1 MKTRH
6 TVKTGNTGYHFIG
19 IARTLLLLAALSH
32 SIGISAHQEG
42 SEADIDI
49 KGTVFD
55 ITQNEILP
63 GATVY
68 IEELQKGVIT
78 DTDGIFQITG
88 IPEGT
93 YTLKVQYLGYQP
105 TEKTIRTDRGAKSN
119 NIGLKPENQSLSEV
133 IISEKSQARILR
145 EQAMPITVISM
156 QQLQGTV
163 SDVQSILAK
172 TAGVT
177 IRATGGLGSTSR
189 LSVRGLEGKRI
200 GFFIDETP
208 MNDQSDFVDLN
219 DIPVDMIDRI
229 EIYKG
234 VVPAKFGGSSMGGA
248 VNIVIKEYPE
258 HYADVSYLRESY
270 NTNRFQTV
278 LKKNDFKHGLVYG
291 IGGGY
296 TYADNDYTMDSP
308 YIKGLKIH
316 RDHDNFRKV
325 MMGGSI
331 KAHKWWFDEV
341 ELEPVYV
348 NTYHEIQG
356 IDFDIRHAHSKSQGY
371 LCNLKLVK
379 DDFLVEGL
387 DFDMSTALAYTV
399 YNMIDTAT
407 TYYDWY
413 GNSHPT
419 PSPYGGEIIGNRF
432 ATDSRN
438 TKFTLLNKLYIEYL
452 ISKRHSVIFN
462 SLIQTADGSP
472 SDELKIKSMGKKVD
486 FDSHM
491 RSWVVGMTYDYRSL
505 DQRFLN
511 SITGRYY
518 WYGME
523 TQYENIYVTT
533 PVEDISLRK
542 TSAGFSEAM
551 RYRLTPGLM
560 AKLSGGYDVRIP
572 ADNELLGDGSTI
584 APSQQ
589 LMPERNLSFNA
600 GMLYD
605 LTGIHPTNLQVEVN
619 GYYMHV
625 DDMIR
630 FVKGILGAQ
639 YQNFGEMRTIGV
651 EAEVK
656 ADMLPFLY
664 GYANVTYQDLRDTR
678 DHEAGKDLPNPT
690 KGKRMPNIPYFM
702 ANGGLE
708 FHKENLFGGKGQ
720 NTRLFADVS
729 FVEEYFYDF
738 ELTKN
743 EKRRI
748 PRSTTLDLGFEHSF
762 LDQRLFISGKV
773 KNVADATVIS
783 EYNCPLPGRTFGVKL
798 RYILR

>member
-1 MKTRH
+1 MNTLNLRRSLA
-6 TVKTGNTGYHFIG
+6 TV
-19 IARTLLLLAALSH
+19 LLLVAYSSGTMA
-32 SIGISAHQEG
+32 GNENANKE
-42 SEADIDI
+42 IDI
-49 KGTVFD
+49 IGTVFD
-55 ITQNEILP
+55 ANDNSPLA
-63 GATVY
+63 GATIY
-68 IEELQKGVIT
+68 IEELQDGVIT
-78 DTDGIFQITG
+78 DTEGVFRIKN
-88 IPEGT
+88 IPDGT
-93 YTLKVQYLGYQP
+93 YTLKAQFIGYRP
-105 TEKTIRTDRGAKSN
+105 SEKTVRTDKGSRSN
-119 NIGLKPENQSLSEV
+119 DIGLAPEALSLSEV
-133 IISEKSQARILR
+133 IISEKSQARLLR
-145 EQAMPITVISM
+145 EQAMPVSVISM

-172 TAGVT
+172 TVGVT
-177 IRATGGLGSTSR
+177 VRATGGLGSASR

-234 VVPAKFGGSSMGGA
+234 VVPAKFGGSAMGGA

-258 HYADVSYLRESY
+258 RYADVSYLRESY

-278 LKKNDFKHGLVYG
+278 LKKNDRKFGMVYG

-296 TYADNDYTMDSP
+296 TYAANDYTMESP
-308 YIKGLKIH
+308 YIKGLKIR
-316 RDHDNFRKV
+316 RDHDAYRKV
-325 MMGGSI
+325 MLGGSI
-331 KAHKWWFDEV
+331 KAYKWWFDEV

-348 NTYHEIQG
+348 NTFHEIQG
-356 IDFDIRHAHSKSQGY
+356 IETDIRHAHSKSQGY
-371 LCNLKLVK
+371 LLNLKLVK

-387 DFDMSTALAYTV
+387 DFDMSTALAYTQ
-399 YNMIDTAT
+399 YNMIDTARS
-407 TYYDWY
+407 YYDWN
-413 GNSHPT
+413 GQAHAT
-419 PSPYGGEIIGNRF
+419 PSVYGGEIIGNRY
-432 ATDSRN
+432 ATDSDNR
-438 TKFTLLNKLYIEYL
+438 KFSLINKLYIEYL
-452 ISKRHSVIFN
+452 INKRHSLVFN
-462 SLIQTADGSP
+462 SLIQTADGRP
-472 SDELKIKSMGKKVD
+472 SDELKIKSLGKQVD
-486 FDSHM
+486 FDSRM
-491 RSWVVGMTYDYRSL
+491 RSWVVGLTYDLRSL
-505 DQRFLN
+505 DQRFL
-511 SITGRYY
+511 SSLTGRYY
-518 WYGME
+518 WYGMD
-523 TQYENIYVTT
+523 TQYENLYVTV

-542 TSAGFSEAM
+542 KSAGFSEAM
-551 RYRLTPGLM
+551 RYRITPGLM

-572 ADNELLGDGSTI
+572 AENELLGDGSTI
-584 APSQQ
+584 APSEQ

-600 GMLYD
+600 GLLYD
-605 LTGIHPTNLQVEVN
+605 LTGLHPSNLQVEVN

-656 ADMLPFLY
+656 ADMLSWLY

-720 NTRLFADVS
+720 NTRFFADAS

-748 PRSTTLDLGFEHSF
+748 PRSFTVDLGFEHSF
-762 LDQRLFISGKV
+762 FDQRLYISGKI
-773 KNVADATVIS
+773 KNVADAKVIS
-783 EYNCPLPGRTFGVKL
+783 EYNCPRPGRTLGVKL

>member
-1 MKTRH
+1 M
-6 TVKTGNTGYHFIG
+6 VKRNTSKLAKRRYRVLG
-19 IARTLLLLAALSH
+19 ILKTLLLIVAT
-32 SIGISAHQEG
+32 GISTPIKADDNEL
-42 SEADIDI
+42 DIDI
-49 KGTVFD
+49 KGTVYD
-55 ITQNEILP
+55 INQNEVLP
-63 GATVY
+63 AATVY
-68 IEELQKGVIT
+68 IEELGIGVIT
-78 DTDGIFQITG
+78 DNEGVYRITG

-93 YTLKVQYLGYQP
+93 YTLKVQFLGYQP
-105 TEKTIRTDRGAKSN
+105 TEKKIRTDRGTKSN
-119 NIGLKPENQSLSEV
+119 NIGLKPESLSLNEV

-145 EQAMPITVISM
+145 EQAMPISVISM

-172 TAGVT
+172 TVGVT
-177 IRATGGLGSTSR
+177 VRATGGLGSTSR

-208 MNDQSDFVDLN
+208 MADQSDFIDLN

-234 VVPAKFGGSSMGGA
+234 VVPAKFGGSAMGGA

-258 HYADVSYLRESY
+258 HYADVSYQRESY

-278 LKKNDFKHGLVYG
+278 VKKNDFRHGLVYG

-296 TYADNDYTMDSP
+296 TYAANDYTMDSP
-308 YIKGLKIH
+308 YIDGLRIY
-316 RDHDNFRKV
+316 RDHDAFRKV
-325 MMGGSI
+325 MLGGSI

-341 ELEPVYV
+341 ELEPVYL

-356 IDFDIRHAHSKSQGY
+356 IETDIRHAHSKSQGY
-371 LCNLKLVK
+371 LLNLKLVK

-387 DFDMSTALAYTV
+387 DFDMSTALAYTQ
-399 YNMIDTAT
+399 YNMIDTARS
-407 TYYDWY
+407 YYDWN
-413 GNSHPT
+413 GQAHAT
-419 PSPYGGEIIGNRF
+419 PSVYGGEIIGNRY
-432 ATDSRN
+432 ATDSDNR
-438 TKFTLLNKLYIEYL
+438 KFTLLNKLYIEYL
-452 ISKRHSVIFN
+452 INKRHSVIFN
-462 SLIQTADGSP
+462 SLIQTADGRP
-472 SDELKIKSMGKKVD
+472 SDELKIKSLGKQVD
-486 FDSHM
+486 FDSRM
-491 RSWVVGMTYDYRSL
+491 RSWVVGLTYDYRSL
-505 DQRFLN
+505 DQRFL
-511 SITGRYY
+511 SSLTGRYY
-518 WYGME
+518 WYGMD
-523 TQYENIYVTT
+523 TKYENLYVTV

-542 TSAGFSEAM
+542 TSAGFSEAI
-551 RYRLTPGLM
+551 RYRITPGLM

-572 ADNELLGDGSTI
+572 AENELLGDGSTI
-584 APSQQ
+584 APSEQ

-600 GMLYD
+600 GLLYD
-605 LTGIHPTNLQVEVN
+605 LTGIHPTNLQIELN

-656 ADMLPFLY
+656 ADVLPWLY

-678 DHEAGKDLPNPT
+678 EHEAGKDLPNPT

-702 ANGGLE
+702 ANAGLE
-708 FHKENLFGGKGQ
+708 FHKENLFGGSGQ
-720 NTRLFADVS
+720 NTRLFADAS
-729 FVEEYFYDF
+729 FIEEYFYDF

-748 PRSTTLDLGFEHSF
+748 PRSLTFDLGFEHSF
-762 LDQRLFISGKV
+762 FDQRLYISGKI
-773 KNVADATVIS
+773 KNVADAKVIS
-783 EYNCPLPGRTFGVKL
+783 EYNCPLPGRTLGIKL

>member
-1 MKTRH
+1 M
-6 TVKTGNTGYHFIG
+6 VKRNTSKLAKRRYRVLG
-19 IARTLLLLAALSH
+19 ILKTLLLIVAT
-32 SIGISAHQEG
+32 GISTPIKADDNEL
-42 SEADIDI
+42 DIDI
-49 KGTVFD
+49 KGTVYD
-55 ITQNEILP
+55 INQNEVLP
-63 GATVY
+63 AATVY
-68 IEELQKGVIT
+68 IEELGIGVIT
-78 DTDGIFQITG
+78 DNEGVYRITG

-93 YTLKVQYLGYQP
+93 YTLKVQFLGYQP
-105 TEKTIRTDRGAKSN
+105 TEKKIRTDRGAKSN
-119 NIGLKPENQSLSEV
+119 NIGLKPESLSLNEV

-145 EQAMPITVISM
+145 EQAMPISVISM

-163 SDVQSILAK
+163 SDVQSILTK
-172 TAGVT
+172 TVGVT
-177 IRATGGLGSTSR
+177 VRATGGLGSTSR

-208 MNDQSDFVDLN
+208 MADQSDFIDLN

-234 VVPAKFGGSSMGGA
+234 VVPAKFGGSAMGGA

-258 HYADVSYLRESY
+258 HYADVSYQRESY

-278 LKKNDFKHGLVYG
+278 VKKNDFRHGLVYG

-296 TYADNDYTMDSP
+296 TYAANDYTMDSP
-308 YIKGLKIH
+308 YIDGLKIY
-316 RDHDNFRKV
+316 RDHDAFRKV
-325 MMGGSI
+325 MLGGSI

-341 ELEPVYV
+341 ELEPVYL

-356 IDFDIRHAHSKSQGY
+356 IETDIRHAHSKSQGY
-371 LCNLKLVK
+371 LLNLKLVK

-387 DFDMSTALAYTV
+387 DFDMSTALAYTQ
-399 YNMIDTAT
+399 YNMIDTARN
-407 TYYDWY
+407 YYDWN
-413 GNSHPT
+413 GQAHTT
-419 PSPYGGEIIGNRF
+419 PSVYGGELIGNRY
-432 ATDSRN
+432 ATNSDNR
-438 TKFTLLNKLYIEYL
+438 KFTLLNKLYIEYL
-452 ISKRHSVIFN
+452 INKRHSVIFN
-462 SLIQTADGSP
+462 SLIQTADGRP
-472 SDELKIKSMGKKVD
+472 SDELKIKSLGKQVD
-486 FDSHM
+486 FDSRM
-491 RSWVVGMTYDYRSL
+491 RSWVVGLTYDYRSL
-505 DQRFLN
+505 DQRFL
-511 SITGRYY
+511 SSLTGHYY
-518 WYGME
+518 WYGMD
-523 TQYENIYVTT
+523 TQYENLYVTV

-542 TSAGFSEAM
+542 TSAGFSEAI
-551 RYRLTPGLM
+551 RYRITPGLM

-572 ADNELLGDGSTI
+572 SENELLGDGSTI
-584 APSQQ
+584 APSEQ

-600 GMLYD
+600 GLLYD
-605 LTGIHPTNLQVEVN
+605 LTGIHPTNLQIELN

-656 ADMLPFLY
+656 ADVLPWLY

-678 DHEAGKDLPNPT
+678 KHEAGKDLPNPT

-702 ANGGLE
+702 ANAGLE
-708 FHKENLFGGKGQ
+708 FHKENLFGGSGQ
-720 NTRLFADVS
+720 NTRLFADAS
-729 FVEEYFYDF
+729 FIEEYFYDF

-748 PRSTTLDLGFEHSF
+748 PRSLTFDLGFEHSF
-762 LDQRLFISGKV
+762 FDQRLYISGKI
-773 KNVADATVIS
+773 KNVADAKVIS
-783 EYNCPLPGRTFGVKL
+783 EYNCPLPGRTLGIKL

>member
-1 MKTRH
+1 MKELRR
-6 TVKTGNTGYHFIG
+6 IM
-19 IARTLLLLAALSH
+19 AACIMVTCFSN
-32 SIGISAHQEG
+32 SIWAENID
-42 SEADIDI
+42 ADIVGTVYDI
-49 KGTVFD
+49 K
-55 ITQNEILP
+55 NNSPLP
-63 GATVY
+63 AATVY
-68 IEELQKGVIT
+68 IEELEKGVIT
-78 DTDGIFQITG
+78 DTEGVFRITG
-88 IPEGT
+88 VPDGT
-93 YTLKVQYLGYQP
+93 YTLKVQYLGYNP
-105 TEKTIRTDRGAKSN
+105 TEKTVRTDKGARSN
-119 NIGLKPENQSLSEV
+119 DIGLKPENLSLSEV

-145 EQAMPITVISM
+145 EQAMPISVISM

-172 TAGVT
+172 TVGVT

-208 MNDQSDFVDLN
+208 MADQSDFVDLN

-234 VVPAKFGGSSMGGA
+234 VVPAKFGGSAMGGA

-258 HYADVSYLRESY
+258 HYMDASYMRESY

-278 LKKNDFKHGLVYG
+278 LKKNDRKLGLVYG

-296 TYADNDYTMDSP
+296 TYADNDYTMESP
-308 YIKGLKIH
+308 YIKGLNIH
-316 RDHDNFRKV
+316 RDHDAYQKIMV
-325 MMGGSI
+325 GGSV
-331 KAHKWWFDEV
+331 KAYKWWFDEV

-356 IDFDIRHAHSKSQGY
+356 IETDIRYAHSKSQGY
-371 LCNLKLVK
+371 LLNLKLVK

-387 DFDMSTALAYTV
+387 DFDMSTALAYTQ
-399 YNMIDTAT
+399 YNMIDTARS
-407 TYYDWY
+407 YYDWN
-413 GNSHPT
+413 GQAHAT
-419 PSPYGGEIIGNRF
+419 PSVYGGEIIGNRY
-432 ATDSRN
+432 ATDSDNR
-438 TKFTLLNKLYIEYL
+438 KFTLLNKLYIEYL
-452 ISKRHSVIFN
+452 INKRHSVIFN
-462 SLIQTADGSP
+462 SLIQTADGRP
-472 SDELKIKSMGKKVD
+472 SDELKIKSLGKQVD
-486 FDSHM
+486 FDSRM
-491 RSWVVGMTYDYRSL
+491 RSWVVGLTYDYRSL
-505 DQRFLN
+505 DQRFL
-511 SITGRYY
+511 SSLTGRYY
-518 WYGME
+518 WYGMD
-523 TQYENIYVTT
+523 TQYENLYVTV

-542 TSAGFSEAM
+542 TSAGFSEAI
-551 RYRLTPGLM
+551 RYRITPGLM

-572 ADNELLGDGSTI
+572 SENELLGDGSTI
-584 APSQQ
+584 APSEQ

-600 GMLYD
+600 GLLYD
-605 LTGIHPTNLQVEVN
+605 LTGIHPTNLQIELN

-656 ADMLPFLY
+656 ADVLPWLY

-678 DHEAGKDLPNPT
+678 EHEAGKDLPNPT

-702 ANGGLE
+702 ANAGLE
-708 FHKENLFGGKGQ
+708 FHKENLFGGSGQ
-720 NTRLFADVS
+720 NTRLFADAS
-729 FVEEYFYDF
+729 FIDEYFYDF

-748 PRSTTLDLGFEHSF
+748 PRSLTFDLGFEHSF
-762 LDQRLFISGKV
+762 FDQRLYISGKI
-773 KNVADATVIS
+773 KNVADAKVIS
-783 EYNCPLPGRTFGVKL
+783 EYNCPLPGRTLGIKL

>member
-1 MKTRH
+1 MKKIGFIRTALLFA
-6 TVKTGNTGYHFIG
+6 TLVLPTGIK
-19 IARTLLLLAALSH
+19 
-32 SIGISAHQEG
+32 
-42 SEADIDI
+42 ADDNDTDVDI
-49 KGTVFD
+49 KGTVYD
-55 ITQNEILP
+55 INQNEILP
-63 GATVY
+63 AATVY
-68 IEELQKGVIT
+68 VEELGIGVIT
-78 DTDGIFQITG
+78 DNEGVFRIAG
-88 IPEGT
+88 IPDGT

-105 TEKTIRTDRGAKSN
+105 AEKTIRTDRGAKLN
-119 NIGLKPENQSLSEV
+119 NIGLKPEALSLSEV
-133 IISEKSQARILR
+133 IITEKSQARLLR
-145 EQAMPITVISM
+145 EQAMPVTVISM

-172 TAGVT
+172 TVGVT
-177 IRATGGLGSTSR
+177 VRATGGLGSTSR

-258 HYADVSYLRESY
+258 HYADVSYQRESY

-278 LKKNDFKHGLVYG
+278 MKKNDFKHGLVYG

-308 YIKGLKIH
+308 YIEGLKIR
-316 RDHDNFRKV
+316 RDHDAFRKV
-325 MMGGSI
+325 MLGGNI

-356 IDFDIRHAHSKSQGY
+356 IDIDIRHAHSKSEGY

-387 DFDMSTALAYTV
+387 DFDMSTAIAYTRYSMV
-399 YNMIDTAT
+399 DTAK
-407 TYYDWY
+407 TYYDWAGRAY
-413 GNSHPT
+413 AT
-419 PSPYGGEIIGNRF
+419 PSPYGGEITGNRY
-432 ATDSRN
+432 ASNSDNS
-438 TKFTLLNKLYIEYL
+438 KFTLLNKLYMEYL
-452 ISKRHSVIFN
+452 IDKRNSLTFN
-462 SLIQTADGSP
+462 SLIQTADGRP
-472 SDELKIKSMGKKVD
+472 SDELKIRSLGKQVD
-486 FDSHM
+486 FDSRM
-491 RSWVVGMTYDYRSL
+491 RSWVVGLTYDLRSL

-518 WYGME
+518 WYGMD
-523 TQYENIYVTT
+523 TRYQNLYVNV
-533 PVEDISLRK
+533 PSEDISLRK
-542 TSAGFSEAM
+542 TSAGFNEAM
-551 RYRLTPGLM
+551 RYRITPGLM
-560 AKLSGGYDVRIP
+560 AKVSGGYDVRIP
-572 ADNELLGDGSTI
+572 AENELLGDGATI
-584 APSQQ
+584 TPSEQ

-600 GMLYD
+600 GLLYD
-605 LTGIHPTNLQVEVN
+605 LTGLHDSNLQIELN

-639 YQNFGEMRTIGV
+639 YQNFGEMRTMGV

-656 ADMLPFLY
+656 ADMFPWLY

-678 DHEAGKDLPNPT
+678 DHEAGTDLPNPT

-702 ANGGLE
+702 SNAGLE

-720 NTRLFADVS
+720 NTRFFADMS
-729 FVEEYFYDF
+729 FIEEYFYDF

-748 PRSTTLDLGFEHSF
+748 PRSTTFDLGFEHSF
-762 LDQRLFISGKV
+762 FDQRLYISGKI
-773 KNVADATVIS
+773 KNVADAKVIS
-783 EYNCPLPGRTFGVKL
+783 EYNCPLPGRTFGLKL

>member
-1 MKTRH
+1 MNTKH
-6 TVKTGNTGYHFIG
+6 TNRSVNPGYHIVG
-19 IARTLLLLAALSH
+19 IIKSVILFAALS
-32 SIGISAHQEG
+32 SPVNIY
-42 SEADIDI
+42 ADENDVDVDVDI
-49 KGTVFD
+49 KGSVYD
-55 ITQNEILP
+55 INQNETLQ

-68 IEELQKGVIT
+68 IEELGKGVVT
-78 DTDGIFQITG
+78 DTEGVFRITG
-88 IPEGT
+88 IPDGT
-93 YTLKVQYLGYQP
+93 YTLKVQYIGYQP
-105 TEKTIRTDRGAKSN
+105 VEKKIRTDRGAKTN
-119 NIGLKPENQSLSEV
+119 NIGLKPEALSLSEV

-145 EQAMPITVISM
+145 EQAMPISVISM

-163 SDVQSILAK
+163 SDVQGILAK
-172 TAGVT
+172 TVGVT

-208 MNDQSDFVDLN
+208 MADQSDFVDLN

-258 HYADVSYLRESY
+258 HYADVSYQRETY

-278 LKKNDFKHGLVYG
+278 IKKNDFKSGIVYG

-296 TYADNDYTMDSP
+296 TYADNDYTMESP
-308 YIKGLKIH
+308 YIKGLKIY
-316 RDHDNFRKV
+316 RDHDAFRKI
-325 MMGGSI
+325 MLGGSI
-331 KAHKWWFDEV
+331 KAYKWWFDEV

-348 NTYHEIQG
+348 NTYHDIQG
-356 IDFDIRHAHSKSQGY
+356 IDTDIRYAHSKSQGY

-379 DDFLVEGL
+379 DNFLVEGL
-387 DFDMSTALAYTV
+387 DFDMSTAVAYTRYSMV
-399 YNMIDTAT
+399 DTAT
-407 TYYDWY
+407 TYYDWEGRAY
-413 GNSHPT
+413 AT
-419 PSPYGGEIIGNRF
+419 PSPYGGEITGNRY
-432 ATDSRN
+432 ASNSDN
-438 TKFTLLNKLYIEYL
+438 GKFTLLNKLYMEYL
-452 ISKRHSVIFN
+452 INKRHSVTFN
-462 SLIQTADGSP
+462 SLLQTADGRP
-472 SDELKIKSMGKKVD
+472 SDELKILSLGKKVD
-486 FDSHM
+486 FDSRM
-491 RSWVVGMTYDYRSL
+491 RSWVVGLTYDYRSV

-518 WYGME
+518 WYGMD
-523 TQYENIYVTT
+523 TRYQNLYVNI
-533 PVEDISLRK
+533 PPQDISLRK

-551 RYRLTPGLM
+551 RYRITQGLM

-572 ADNELLGDGSTI
+572 AENELLGDGATI
-584 APSQQ
+584 TPAEQ
-589 LMPERNLSFNA
+589 LLPERNLSFNA
-600 GMLYD
+600 GLLYD
-605 LTGIHPTNLQVEVN
+605 LTGIKPSNLQVEVN
-619 GYYMHV
+619 AYYMHV

-639 YQNFGEMRTIGV
+639 YQNFGQMRTLGV

-656 ADMLPFLY
+656 ADVLPWLY

-678 DHEAGKDLPNPT
+678 EHEAGTDLPNPT

-702 ANGGLE
+702 SNAGLE
-708 FHKENLFGGKGQ
+708 FHKENLFGGTGQ
-720 NTRLFADVS
+720 NTRFFADMS
-729 FVEEYFYDF
+729 FIEEYYYDF

-748 PRSTTLDLGFEHSF
+748 PRSTTFDLGFEHSF
-762 LDQRLFISGKV
+762 FDQRLYISGKI
-773 KNVADATVIS
+773 KNVADAKVIS
-783 EYNCPLPGRTFGVKL
+783 EYNCPLPGRTLGIKL

>member
-1 MKTRH
+1 MKKTL
-6 TVKTGNTGYHFIG
+6 TVMNTLNLRRSL
-19 IARTLLLLAALSH
+19 ATVLLLAAYS
-32 SIGISAHQEG
+32 SGAFAGNENANK
-42 SEADIDI
+42 EIDI
-49 KGTVFD
+49 IGTVFD
-55 ITQNEILP
+55 ANDNSPLA
-63 GATVY
+63 GATIY
-68 IEELQKGVIT
+68 IEELQNGVIT
-78 DTDGIFQITG
+78 DTEGVFRITN
-88 IPEGT
+88 IPDGT
-93 YTLKVQYLGYQP
+93 YTLKAQYIGYRP
-105 TEKTIRTDRGAKSN
+105 SEKTVRTDKGSRSN
-119 NIGLKPENQSLSEV
+119 DIGLAPEALSLSEV
-133 IISEKSQARILR
+133 IISEKSQARLLR
-145 EQAMPITVISM
+145 EQAMPVSVISM

-172 TAGVT
+172 TVGVT
-177 IRATGGLGSTSR
+177 VRATGGLGSASR

-234 VVPAKFGGSSMGGA
+234 VVPAKFGGSAMGGA
-248 VNIVIKEYPE
+248 VNLVIKEYPE
-258 HYADVSYLRESY
+258 RYADVSYLRESY

-278 LKKNDFKHGLVYG
+278 LKKNDRKLGMVYG

-296 TYADNDYTMDSP
+296 TYAANDYTMESP

-316 RDHDNFRKV
+316 RDHDAYRKV
-325 MMGGSI
+325 MLGGSI
-331 KAHKWWFDEV
+331 KAYKWWFDEV

-348 NTYHEIQG
+348 NTFHEIQG
-356 IDFDIRHAHSKSQGY
+356 IETDIRHAHSKSQGY
-371 LCNLKLVK
+371 LLNLKLVK
-379 DDFLVEGL
+379 DNFLVEGL
-387 DFDMSTALAYTV
+387 DFDMSTALAYTQ
-399 YNMIDTAT
+399 YNMIDTARS
-407 TYYDWY
+407 YYDWY
-413 GNSHPT
+413 GQSHAT
-419 PSPYGGEIIGNRF
+419 PSVYGGELLGNRY
-432 ATDSRN
+432 ATDSDNR
-438 TKFTLLNKLYIEYL
+438 KFSLINKLYIEYL
-452 ISKRHSVIFN
+452 INKRHSLVFN
-462 SLIQTADGSP
+462 SLIQTADGRP
-472 SDELKIKSMGKKVD
+472 SDELKIKSLGKKVD
-486 FDSHM
+486 FDSRM
-491 RSWVVGMTYDYRSL
+491 RSWVVGLTYDLRSL
-505 DQRFLN
+505 DQRFL
-511 SITGRYY
+511 SSLTGRFYR
-518 WYGME
+518 YGMD
-523 TQYENIYVTT
+523 TQYENLYVTV
-533 PVEDISLRK
+533 PVEDISIRK

-551 RYRLTPGLM
+551 RYRITPGLM
-560 AKLSGGYDVRIP
+560 AKVSGGYDVRIP
-572 ADNELLGDGSTI
+572 AENELLGDGSTI
-584 APSQQ
+584 APSEQ

-600 GMLYD
+600 GLLYD
-605 LTGIHPTNLQVEVN
+605 LTGLHPSNLQVEVN

-656 ADMLPFLY
+656 ADMLPWLY

-720 NTRLFADVS
+720 NTRFFADAS

-748 PRSTTLDLGFEHSF
+748 PRSFTVDLGFEHSF
-762 LDQRLFISGKV
+762 FDQRLYISGKI
-773 KNVADATVIS
+773 KNVADAKVIS
-783 EYNCPLPGRTFGVKL
+783 EYNCPLPGRTLGVKL

>member
-1 MKTRH
+1 MKTRN
-6 TVKTGNTGYHFIG
+6 TVKLPNTAYHFVG
-19 IARTLLLLAALSH
+19 IFKTLLLVTAITH
-32 SIGISAHQEG
+32 STGTYADNAD
-42 SEADIDI
+42 ADIDI
-49 KGTVFD
+49 KGSVYD
-55 ITQNEILP
+55 INQNETLP

-68 IEELQKGVIT
+68 IEELEQGVIT
-78 DTDGIFQITG
+78 DTAGVFRIKG

-93 YTLKVQYLGYQP
+93 YTLKVQYLGYLP
-105 TEKTIRTDRGAKSN
+105 TEKTIRTDKGAKSN
-119 NIGLKPENQSLSEV
+119 DIGLKPESMSLTEV
-133 IISEKSQARILR
+133 IISEKSQARLLR
-145 EQAMPITVISM
+145 EQASPITVISM

-172 TAGVT
+172 TVGVT
-177 IRATGGLGSTSR
+177 VRATGGLGSTSR

-234 VVPAKFGGSSMGGA
+234 VVPAKFGGSAMGGA

-258 HYADVSYLRESY
+258 HYADVSYQRESY

-296 TYADNDYTMDSP
+296 TYAANDYTMESP
-308 YIKGLKIH
+308 YIDGLEIK
-316 RDHDNFRKV
+316 RDHDAFRKV
-325 MMGGSI
+325 MVGGSI
-331 KAHKWWFDEV
+331 KAHRWWFDEV

-348 NTYHEIQG
+348 DTYHEIQG
-356 IDFDIRHAHSKSQGY
+356 IDTDIRQAHSKSQGY

-379 DDFLVEGL
+379 EDFLLEGL
-387 DFDMSTALAYTV
+387 DLDMSTAIAYTRYSLV
-399 YNMIDTAT
+399 DTAK
-407 TYYDWY
+407 TYYDWNGRGY
-413 GNSHPT
+413 AT
-419 PSPYGGEIIGNRF
+419 PSPYGGEMTGNRY
-432 ATDSRN
+432 ASNSDN
-438 TKFTLLNKLYIEYL
+438 AKFTLLNKLYLEYI
-452 ISKRHSVIFN
+452 ISKRHSVVFN
-462 SLIQTADGSP
+462 SLIQTADGRP
-472 SDELKIKSMGKKVD
+472 SDELKILSLGKKVD
-486 FDSHM
+486 FDSRM
-491 RSWVVGMTYDYRSL
+491 RSWVVGLTYDYRSL
-505 DQRFLN
+505 NQRFLN

-518 WYGME
+518 WYGMD
-523 TQYENIYVTT
+523 TQYQNVYVNVPT
-533 PVEDISLRK
+533 EDISLRK
-542 TSAGFSEAM
+542 SSAGFSEAM
-551 RYRLTPGLM
+551 RYRITRGLM

-572 ADNELLGDGSTI
+572 AENELLGDGSTI
-584 APSQQ
+584 IPAEQ

-600 GMLYD
+600 GLLYD
-605 LTGIHPTNLQVEVN
+605 LTGLHESNLQIEVN

-656 ADMLPFLY
+656 ADVLPWLY

-678 DHEAGKDLPNPT
+678 DHEAGTNLPNPT

-702 ANGGLE
+702 SNAGLE

-720 NTRLFADVS
+720 NTRFFADMS
-729 FVEEYFYDF
+729 FIEEYYYDF

-762 LDQRLFISGKV
+762 FDQRLYISGKI
-773 KNVADATVIS
+773 KNVADAKVIS
-783 EYNCPLPGRTFGVKL
+783 EYNCPLPGRTFGLKL